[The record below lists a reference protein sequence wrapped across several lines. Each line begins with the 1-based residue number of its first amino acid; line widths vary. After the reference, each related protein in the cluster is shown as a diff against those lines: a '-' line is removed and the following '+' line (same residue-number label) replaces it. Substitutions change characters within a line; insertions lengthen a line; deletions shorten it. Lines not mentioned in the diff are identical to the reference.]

1 MLRKANSSPLRLL
14 NQAVY
19 PIAVALL
26 LALPV
31 ISSDSDVAA
40 GIIDVLTQASF
51 AVIALAIWCSMASAV
66 RSVPFA
72 ATFVFP
78 ACLALLALAFVAGL
92 CGIAVIGTDGRTIC
106 LIMLTVYLALIAIS
120 FAQGSRQREG
130 RRTEPHG
137 ADDSRTYIHRRCDTL
152 AAERGLSP
160 REREVMEL
168 LVRGYSTDRIGKDLH
183 ISYHTVKTHVYHI
196 YQKVGVHAQQ
206 ELIDLVEERL
216 RLMR

>member
-1 MLRKANSSPLRLL
+1 M
-14 NQAVY
+14 
-19 PIAVALL
+19 
-26 LALPV
+26 
-31 ISSDSDVAA
+31 
-40 GIIDVLTQASF
+40 LTQASF

-106 LIMLTVYLALIAIS
+106 LIAIS

-130 RRTEPHG
+130 RRTQPHG

-160 REREVMEL
+160 REREVLYYLGRGYNHGYVAEKLYISENTVRTHVRHIYAKLAINSREEL
-168 LVRGYSTDRIGKDLH
+168 LAMIDDETPRG
-183 ISYHTVKTHVYHI
+183 
-196 YQKVGVHAQQ
+196 
-206 ELIDLVEERL
+206 
-216 RLMR
+216 